1 MASVMGINKIG
12 LPKLSENMDPED
24 ARALRSYLYQLQ
36 EQLQA
41 SADRDCKRLNSPA
54 PTIKVIKTKN
64 TCRDFHISKEFNDEK
79 EETELTFFITERY
92 LNNMQTLFPY
102 KLAVALA
109 QSIINMK
116 YEAKAIEDG
125 YSSLEDA
132 LAKEPELYYDLDVEG
147 DAFAIY
153 KLLISHTDL
162 ANSVDIVI
170 GREPSPNVITID
182 KINRALD
189 FARESAKYIADET
202 N

>member
-1 MASVMGINKIG
+1 MKFTKNKIPYNISKDI
-12 LPKLSENMDPED
+12 LQE
-24 ARALRSYLYQLQ
+24 QLQ

-170 GREPSPNVITID
+170 GREPSHNVITID

>member
-1 MASVMGINKIG
+1 MKFTKNKI
-12 LPKLSENMDPED
+12 PYNISKDI
-24 ARALRSYLYQLQ
+24 LQ
-36 EQLQA
+36 EQLLA

-125 YSSLEDA
+125 YSSLEEA
-132 LAKEPELYYDLDVEG
+132 LEKEHVLYYDLEVEG

-153 KLLISHTDL
+153 KLLISYTDI
-162 ANSVDIVI
+162 ANAVEIVI

-189 FARESAKYIADET
+189 FAKESAKYIAFEI
-202 N
+202 NQFHRVWGESPGP

>member
-1 MASVMGINKIG
+1 MKFTKNKIPYNISKDI
-12 LPKLSENMDPED
+12 LL
-24 ARALRSYLYQLQ
+24 

-125 YSSLEDA
+125 YSSLEEA
-132 LAKEPELYYDLDVEG
+132 LEKEPVLYYNLEVEG

-153 KLLISHTDL
+153 KLLISYTDL
-162 ANSVDIVI
+162 ENAVEIVI

-189 FARESAKYIADET
+189 FARESAKYIAFEI
-202 N
+202 NQFHRVWGESPGP

>member
-1 MASVMGINKIG
+1 MKFTKNKI
-12 LPKLSENMDPED
+12 PYNISKDI
-24 ARALRSYLYQLQ
+24 LQ

-125 YSSLEDA
+125 YSSLEEA
-132 LAKEPELYYDLDVEG
+132 LEIEHVLYYDLEVEG

-153 KLLISHTDL
+153 KLLISYTDI
-162 ANSVDIVI
+162 ANAVEIVI

-189 FARESAKYIADET
+189 FAKESAKYIAFEI

>member
-1 MASVMGINKIG
+1 
-12 LPKLSENMDPED
+12 
-24 ARALRSYLYQLQ
+24 
-36 EQLQA
+36 
-41 SADRDCKRLNSPA
+41 
-54 PTIKVIKTKN
+54 
-64 TCRDFHISKEFNDEK
+64 
-79 EETELTFFITERY
+79 
-92 LNNMQTLFPY
+92 MQTLFPY

-132 LAKEPELYYDLDVEG
+132 LAKEPELYYDIDVEG

>member
-1 MASVMGINKIG
+1 MKFTKNKI
-12 LPKLSENMDPED
+12 PYNISKDI
-24 ARALRSYLYQLQ
+24 LQ

-125 YSSLEDA
+125 YSSLEEA
-132 LAKEPELYYDLDVEG
+132 LEKEPVLYYDLEVEG

-153 KLLISHTDL
+153 KLLISYTDL
-162 ANSVDIVI
+162 ANAVEIVI

-189 FARESAKYIADET
+189 FAKESAKYIAFEI
-202 N
+202 NQFHRVWGESPGP